1 MEGRRCRWRRLS
13 WRWSRGQVAVRGRGS
28 WWWSGGGG
36 GRGWKVGG
44 GGGGKK
50 APVFEPLFPTSK
62 VE

>member
-1 MEGRRCRWRRLS
+1 M
-13 WRWSRGQVAVRGRGS
+13 AVRGRGS
-28 WWWSGGGG
+28 LWWSGGGGGGG
-36 GRGWKVGG
+36 GRGWKVG